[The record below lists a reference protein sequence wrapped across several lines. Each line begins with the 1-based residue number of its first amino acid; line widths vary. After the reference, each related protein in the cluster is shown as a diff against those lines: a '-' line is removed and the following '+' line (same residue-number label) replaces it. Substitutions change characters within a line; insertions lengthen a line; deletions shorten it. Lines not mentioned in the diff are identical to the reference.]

1 MKARWLLTAVLMA
14 ALVVP
19 LPSQGGG
26 VGTRL
31 DEFGGKLRLHPQ
43 NQMPALQQ
51 IFAEGGKEAA
61 PVAQEML
68 QLRQTLLNLT
78 LANRTAEIPA
88 ARAAYLEAATRM
100 TGVEVAVFQKVYA
113 LLQPTQRSR
122 TPDAFAFMAGFFQSA
137 PARGGRG
144 GRGGGAQ

>member
-14 ALVVP
+14 LLVVP

-26 VGTRL
+26 GGTRL
-31 DEFGGKLRLHPQ
+31 DEFGRKLRLHPE

-51 IFAEGGKEAA
+51 IFNEGAQAAA

-78 LANRTAEIPA
+78 LANRTADIPA
-88 ARAAYLEAATRM
+88 ARAAYTEAATKM
-100 TGVEVAVFQKVYA
+100 TGVEVAVYQKVFA
-113 LLQPTQRSR
+113 LLQPSQKSR
-122 TPDAFAFMAGFFQSA
+122 TPDAFAFMAGFFQTS
-137 PARGGRG
+137 PTRGGRG
-144 GRGGGAQ
+144 GRSGGAQ